1 MSIHITPPP
10 RAGQPGPEAAD
21 EPARRASRFDQ
32 RGIALQTVII
42 MVVLLAIAGAIAA
55 VLFSRASE
63 TTSQLEAQGVS
74 AVVANKITSQALCTS
89 TTGVVWTVGTGC
101 EYRTGAACVAAGGG
115 ATAARP
121 AVAPASGANCL
132 DRDGNIMGTVV

>member
-1 MSIHITPPP
+1 MSTHITPPP
-10 RAGQPGPEAAD
+10 RADQTEPGAA
-21 EPARRASRFDQ
+21 EPAQRASRFDE

-42 MVVLLAIAGAIAA
+42 LVVMLAIAGAVAA
-55 VLFSRASE
+55 VIFSRASE
-63 TTSQLEAQGVS
+63 TTTQLEAQGVS

-89 TTGVVWTVGTGC
+89 TTGVVWTTGTGC

-132 DRDGNIMGTVV
+132 DKDGNIMGTVV